1 MSHRFRFLVGVLTL
15 ILLVIAASSPAY
27 ALRVKRLS
35 LEQLRQHAHS
45 VVLGTVVDSSTRPGD
60 NSMIWTDYTIA
71 VEEILAGSPRS
82 GDNRV
87 TDDRVTG
94 DRITVSFA
102 GGELQGQRVG
112 ILHAPTLTVGERYVL
127 FLLPDRPYAVPTVG
141 WGQGIYHITEAELDG
156 QDQNPVQRQVLI
168 SADGEPLQTD
178 SGQLTRGPKLQME
191 PTASGRMRLRLP
203 RAQTLGRSDYF
214 QKADSPTVF
223 DADGNQR
230 SLSPTASGQQRRIE
244 PPAQREFATLDDL
257 RTFIQ
262 AEPQQ

>member
-1 MSHRFRFLVGVLTL
+1 MSNRFRFLVGVTTLT
-15 ILLVIAASSPAY
+15 LLVIAALSPAH

-45 VVLGTVVDSSTRPGD
+45 VVLGTVVESSVRPGD
-60 NSMIWTDYTIA
+60 KSMLWTDYTIA
-71 VEEILAGSPRS
+71 VEETLAGSPRS
-82 GDNRV
+82 
-87 TDDRVTG
+87 TDDRGTNDRSTN

-112 ILHAPTLTVGERYVL
+112 ILHAPTLIVGERYVL

-141 WGQGIYHITEAELDG
+141 WGQGIYRIVDAELDS
-156 QDQNPVQRQVLI
+156 QDQDQRQVLI
-168 SADGEPLQTD
+168 SADGEPLEID
-178 SGQLTRGPKLQME
+178 SGKLTRGPKLQME
-191 PTASGRMRLRLP
+191 QTASGHMRLRLP
-203 RAQTLGRSDYF
+203 PAQTLGRSDYF

-230 SLSPTASGQQRRIE
+230 SLSPTAASPQRRIIR
-244 PPAQREFATLDDL
+244 PAQREFATLDNL

-262 AEPQQ
+262 AEPPQ